1 MEDKTQ
7 ERTQDR
13 KRGIFPG
20 YTIIPA
26 AMIISLVSGGTT
38 TLSYYVNGLMIN
50 EGLIDSTVSGM
61 ATSIVSVC
69 SVLFSTM
76 CGVAHKRF
84 GNKRAI
90 MLGFLVPIVGF
101 ALLGTLPASNL
112 LLIAGSF
119 LYGFCLVMVSKIGT
133 PTVVRK
139 WFNLR
144 AAVPMALVIASAS
157 MSSFLTKPI
166 ASLVEATSY
175 RSGWYFIMG
184 LCVLAMVITFLFI
197 RTDVEACGE
206 VVDGRDWRE
215 KHGHPIDVEDKTAKK
230 EKSGAADKNAM
241 RSPRFWIF
249 AMCSLFRM
257 GVYAGSNAYITIMIL
272 SRGFTKAEAGVCLA
286 SLTLSST
293 VGRLTTPLVTKV
305 FKISNQLANVLA
317 HVVMFAGCMLL
328 VTSTDLMGFS
338 LAIMLIGYAYG
349 LGFVSQTL
357 TLGDMFPN
365 SDFSTILG
373 VFNTIINCS
382 FVFPMAVGFIGK
394 LLGENY
400 FPIYSTFGLINAC
413 AAVILFLAVRKKVI
427 PKEG

>member
-1 MEDKTQ
+1 MEKNTQ
-7 ERTQDR
+7 NKST
-13 KRGIFPG
+13 GLFPG
-20 YTIIPA
+20 YYVVPA
-26 AMIISLVSGGTT
+26 AMLISLVSGGTT
-38 TLSYYVNGLMIN
+38 TLSYYVNGLMIS

-61 ATSIVSVC
+61 ATSIVSIC

-76 CGVAHKRF
+76 CGVMHKRL
-84 GNKRAI
+84 GNKKAI
-90 MLGFLVPIVGF
+90 MLGFLVPIIGF
-101 ALLGTLPASNL
+101 ALLGTLPASNML
-112 LLIAGSF
+112 MIAGSF

-139 WFNLR
+139 WFDLR

-166 ASLVEATSY
+166 ASLVDNTSY

-184 LCVLAMVITFLFI
+184 LCVLALVVTLFFI
-197 RTDVEACGE
+197 RTDVEACKE

-215 KHGHPIDVEDKTAKK
+215 KHGYPVELEEKVDKK
-230 EKSGAADKNAM
+230 ETAGKGDKGAM
-241 RSPRFWIF
+241 RSSRFWIF

-293 VGRLTTPLVTKV
+293 VGRLTTPVVTKV
-305 FKISNQLANVLA
+305 LRISNQLANVLA
-317 HVVMFAGCMLL
+317 HIVMFAGCMLL
-328 VTSTDLMGFS
+328 VTSTNLMGFS

-382 FVFPMAVGFIGK
+382 FVFPMAVGFVGK
-394 LLGENY
+394 MLGEDY
-400 FPIYSTFGLINAC
+400 FPIYSAFGIINAC
-413 AAVILFLAVRKKVI
+413 SAVVLFLAVKKKAVSA
-427 PKEG
+427 EG